1 MTHANKIL
9 YIGAGCHIEPV
20 SHLTETK
27 EFVFI
32 DTQPRSEYETLDP
45 SFDSQYYRYQF
56 LINLEAECSNY
67 GFELETSCEFDN
79 NYFNQIISWKQY
91 FFYCFH
97 KIPPAVNPILV
108 IFTNKKTNQL
118 LKYYIS
124 TNIHFNMN
132 ISLKNDI
139 ETSDGFIISGYNPSM
154 DILNYFKT
162 PKAFFGYTGT
172 VYDLTD
178 TNDNKSIIYFLTNFI
193 CNIPYFFTDFYAIEK
208 GSGTII
214 KCTDFKEFILTIE
227 NNLIDNNLSETHCTD
242 EK

>member
-97 KIPPAVNPILV
+97 
-108 IFTNKKTNQL
+108 
-118 LKYYIS
+118 
-124 TNIHFNMN
+124 NIM
-132 ISLKNDI
+132 I
-139 ETSDGFIISGYNPSM
+139 E
-154 DILNYFKT
+154 
-162 PKAFFGYTGT
+162 
-172 VYDLTD
+172 
-178 TNDNKSIIYFLTNFI
+178 
-193 CNIPYFFTDFYAIEK
+193 
-208 GSGTII
+208 
-214 KCTDFKEFILTIE
+214 
-227 NNLIDNNLSETHCTD
+227 
-242 EK
+242 